1 MKLKKH
7 LFLILF
13 LAPAVLTAA
22 ARPNEIPGQ
31 IERKD
36 TTFIEKHRFL
46 PTAKRIDRGIGH
58 NKFAYKGEVMIGIT
72 ASYGTLSSDNSDFML
87 ILDKMNLSATMAQV
101 NPFVGYF
108 YRDNNCIGMRL
119 GYRHMGAGM
128 GNLEVDLGSQNDLDL
143 AINDMN
149 YDGNAYSFGLFH
161 RSYTG
166 IDRKG
171 SFGLFAE
178 LELSGMIGRTDFS
191 YMSGDT
197 PKSTHSKS
205 TKLQVSFNPGVAVY
219 IFPNVC
225 GTLSFGLGGF
235 QYTKINQ
242 TDQDGNTGSRTAS
255 KMRFRLNLANI
266 NVGMTVHL
274 WDKKKE

>member
-1 MKLKKH
+1 MKK
-7 LFLILF
+7 FLLTML

-22 ARPNEIPGQ
+22 ADSNAGAPAAVHRDSVFVEN
-31 IERKD
+31 
-36 TTFIEKHRFL
+36 HRFL
-46 PTAKRIDRGIGH
+46 PTARRIDRRIDR
-58 NKFAYKGEVMIGIT
+58 NKFAYKGEVALGIT
-72 ASYGTLSSDNSDFML
+72 ASYGTVSSDDTDMML
-87 ILDKMNLSATMAQV
+87 ILDHIDLDGTMAQI

-108 YRDNNCIGMRL
+108 YRDNRCVGLRL
-119 GYRHMGAGM
+119 GYRHIGM
-128 GNLEVDLGSQNDLDL
+128 ELGNLEVDLGSQNDLDISL
-143 AINDMN
+143 DNMD
-149 YDGNAYSFGLFH
+149 YSGNAYSFGLFH
-161 RSYTG
+161 RTYTG

-178 LELSGMIGRTDFS
+178 LELSGMIGRSDFC
-191 YMSGDT
+191 YLSGDT

-205 TKLQVSFNPGVAVY
+205 FRMSVSFNPGVAVY
-219 IFPNVC
+219 ILPNVC

-235 QYTKINQ
+235 RYSKIDQ